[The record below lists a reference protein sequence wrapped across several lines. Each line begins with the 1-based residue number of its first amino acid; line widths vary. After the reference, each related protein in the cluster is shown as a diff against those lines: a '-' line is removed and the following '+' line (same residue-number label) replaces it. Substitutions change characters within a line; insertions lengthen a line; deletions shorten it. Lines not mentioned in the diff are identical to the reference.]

1 MTMYPTFLEE
11 YNEVECYFMKGQ
23 PSVDVLQ
30 SSIIDAG
37 NNLPLHA
44 QVRRALR
51 HALDEHFEDGQQFW
65 TEAVLIKHF
74 KVSQVTVRRALS
86 DLSSEGILHRQVAK
100 GTFVRKGLQNLSVK
114 KAAFKIGVFLPEWDS
129 PVLSGMLEHLN
140 EACWEKGCRLQVFH
154 THKGQ
159 KVSDAYHTLDFS
171 PQEGGVVLYGNMQRA
186 TRELYEALQMRG
198 YRTVN
203 IDECRED
210 YPRDYIGADNVL
222 AMKLGLEHLTQL
234 GHQRILLMVNEPEA
248 NSVIVARR
256 EAFEALCQQLNVE
269 STVFHCGTRSFES
282 SHQMAYQKMEELW
295 AMRPHPT
302 AIFAVSD
309 SGALAAMRWFAERE
323 IRVPR
328 DVSLLGFD
336 NDPASS
342 IVYPGLSTFALPTSE
357 MAHHAV
363 AILTQE
369 HTRAKSEK
377 KRASQFVPRLIVRG
391 STAALTTVTA
401 QEEGGEAKSLVL
413 TMP

>member
-1 MTMYPTFLEE
+1 
-11 YNEVECYFMKGQ
+11 MKGQ

-51 HALDEHFEDGQQFW
+51 QALDEHFEDGQQFW
-65 TEAVLIKHF
+65 TEAVLIKQF

-86 DLSSEGILHRQVAK
+86 DLSSEGVLHRQVAK
-100 GTFVRKGLQNLSVK
+100 GTFVRKGPRNASVQSV
-114 KAAFKIGVFLPEWDS
+114 AFKIGVFLPEWDS

-140 EACWEKGCRLQVFH
+140 EACWEKDCRLQVFH
-154 THKGQ
+154 TRKGQ

-171 PQEGGVVLYGNMQRA
+171 PQEGGIVLYGNMQRA

-203 IDECRED
+203 IDECRDD
-210 YPRDYIGADNVL
+210 YPRAYIGVDNAL
-222 AMKLGLEHLTQL
+222 AMKLGLEHLSKL
-234 GHQRILLMVNEPEA
+234 GHRRILLMVNEPEE
-248 NSVIVARR
+248 NSAIVARR
-256 EAFEALCQQLNVE
+256 EAFEATCEQMDIE
-269 STVFHCGTRSFES
+269 GTIFHCGTRSFES

-309 SGALAAMRWFAERE
+309 SGALAAMRWFAERD

-336 NDPASS
+336 NDPAGS
-342 IVYPGLSTFALPTSE
+342 IVYPGLSTFAMPALE
-357 MAHHAV
+357 MARHA
-363 AILTQE
+363 IETLTRE
-369 HTRAKSEK
+369 RTKAEP
-377 KRASQFVPRLIVRG
+377 KRGRVLQFAPRLIVRG
-391 STAALTTVTA
+391 STAAPAIA
-401 QEEGGEAKSLVL
+401 QDKGGMEKSPVL
-413 TMP
+413 TMT